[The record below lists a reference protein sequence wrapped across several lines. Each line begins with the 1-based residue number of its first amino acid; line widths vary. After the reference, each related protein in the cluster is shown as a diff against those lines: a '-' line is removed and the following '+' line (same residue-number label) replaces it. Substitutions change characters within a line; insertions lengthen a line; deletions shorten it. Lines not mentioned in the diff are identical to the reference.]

1 MKILA
6 IRGKNLASLAGE
18 FEVDFG
24 VEPLKSTG
32 LFAIS
37 GPTGAGK
44 STLLDALCMALY
56 ERTPRL
62 IKAGQQNLPDVGE
75 HTVSQQD
82 ARNLLRRGCAEGY
95 AEVDFVGTDQLALRA
110 RWSVRRAR
118 GKADGSL
125 QKTSMTL
132 HQLPGLRPLGGTNRE
147 VLAEITQRI
156 GLSFEQFTRAVL
168 LAQNE
173 FSAFL
178 KADDNERGALL
189 ETLTGRTIYSTL
201 SQRAYARAQQ
211 ERLTRATIE
220 ARFADQLPLTD
231 EARDALATQ
240 SALAQTAVDACM
252 ATQNAMEHRLRWHE
266 RDAALHTQETQARD
280 TLTAAQAQQLAAAE
294 RQAALQR
301 VQAMQP
307 ARPLAGDVARLNE
320 QTTQAAAQVAHAQAR
335 LQNAD
340 AAHHSTGQRLQGLLH
355 QLQAAEQTQADAGPA
370 LDAARQLDERIAT
383 LQPFHDAA
391 ARAQHTT
398 SHALAEATQQ
408 LRQQQA
414 QLADAEAT
422 QHSTAQWLHAHAELQ
437 PLAEQWPR
445 WQALLQQAATA
456 LADTSRSAT
465 QAADLSTQQTQA
477 VAQLAT
483 AQTASGHTQQH
494 LDNARLHHQQV
505 LGQQAQINISAVRA
519 QQATLAT
526 RRDHLRSAQQL
537 WTAQDHQRA
546 QLHALT
552 EQLQRQHQGADAA
565 HTAAIAAGAQLPAQQ
580 AALAQAERSLKTA
593 EAACADNVETLR
605 STLQTDTPC
614 PVCGATNHPY
624 AGDSP
629 QLRAMLHSL
638 QDEVSRCRTLTGT
651 TQRQHDQH
659 SAQAAALQAQ
669 AVATQQQL
677 SPLQTQVD
685 HHAAAWAAQPLQAEI
700 AAIETE
706 ARQDYFA
713 RASTQN
719 DAEMAGWNAQEA
731 DWHTLGAAVSTAQA
745 QLDRCSADHQQA
757 KDTAQAAQAALER
770 LTLSLHTTTDQ
781 QQQNQARLQAI
792 QSELAGAFSRT
803 DWLMDWQADPSAFA
817 DRCQQQ
823 AQQWLTHQRASV
835 QAATHI
841 GTLTVAVQ
849 LASRTQDVAATQLQL
864 ADAALAE
871 RQAALNA
878 EKTKRQALLAGQSV
892 AVVTAQLAQAVAIAR
907 TASDQGQQQHHS
919 SQQAQTRQQ
928 EALAQATTQ
937 QAALAESLQRAQ
949 SALGDWVADYNRR
962 QTSEISE
969 VSDLPDS
976 PDTIDLPTLHARLA
990 HTADWLAQEQQHIDT
1005 LASAVRHAHTVLQE
1019 RSDRIQEHRHALP
1032 PDTEPPTPA
1041 ADLSAALSQLT
1052 GQRQAAQAEATRLA
1066 LALNQDDARRQGTAA
1081 LRGELA
1087 AQDAVC
1093 KVWDQ
1098 LGSLIGAADGKKFRN
1113 YAQQMTLD
1121 VLLGYAN
1128 RHLHALSRR
1137 YRLQRIADTLA
1148 LLVVDQDMGDEQRS
1162 VHSLSGGESFLVS
1175 LALALGL
1182 ASLSSNRVRVES
1194 LFIDEGFG
1202 SLDADTLRVAMDALD
1217 SLQSQG
1223 RKVGV
1228 ISHVQEM
1235 TERIAVKIWVQ
1246 RTNGGQ
1252 SRLQIG

>member
-24 VEPLKSTG
+24 LEPLKSTG

-82 ARNLLRRGCAEGY
+82 ARNLLRRGCADGY
-95 AEVDFVGTDQLALRA
+95 AEVDFVGTGPQALRA
-110 RWSVRRAR
+110 RWAVRRAR

-125 QKTSMTL
+125 QKTTMTL
-132 HQLPGLRPLGGTNRE
+132 CLLPGLQPLGGTNRE

-201 SQRAYARAQQ
+201 SQRAYTRAQQ
-211 ERLTRATIE
+211 ERQTRATIE
-220 ARFADQLPLTD
+220 ARFADQAPLPD
-231 EARDALATQ
+231 EARALLADQSTQ
-240 SALAQTAVDACM
+240 AQIAVDECVA
-252 ATQNAMEHRLRWHE
+252 ALTALETRLRWHE
-266 RDAALHTQETQARD
+266 RDTALHTREAQARQA
-280 TLTAAQAQQLAAAE
+280 LVEAQAHQLAAAD
-294 RQAALQR
+294 RHRALQR
-301 VQAMQP
+301 VQAMQA
-307 ARPLAGDVARLNE
+307 ARPLAGDVARLTE
-320 QTTQAAAQVAHAQAR
+320 QAAQAAAQVTRADAR
-335 LQNAD
+335 LKNAD
-340 AAHHSTGQRLQGLLH
+340 AAHHSTGQQLQALQR
-355 QLQAAEQTQADAGPA
+355 QLQAAEQTQADVAPA

-391 ARAQHTT
+391 ARAQHTASRT
-398 SHALAEATQQ
+398 LVEATQQ
-408 LRQQQA
+408 LTCQQT
-414 QLADAEAT
+414 QLAEAEAT
-422 QHSTAQWLHAHAELQ
+422 QRSTQDWLLAHTALKR
-437 PLAEQWPR
+437 LADQWPR

-456 LADTSRSAT
+456 LADTRGSANQAADLARQQT
-465 QAADLSTQQTQA
+465 QAADA
-477 VAQLAT
+477 LAT
-483 AQTASGHTQQH
+483 AHTRHTHTQHCLDTAH
-494 LDNARLHHQQV
+494 LTHQQA
-505 LGQQAQINISAVRA
+505 LARQALIQITDVRT

-526 RRDHLRSAQQL
+526 RREHLRSAQQL
-537 WTAQDHQRA
+537 WAEQHSHRVRLHELTQQRHS
-546 QLHALT
+546 Q
-552 EQLQRQHQGADAA
+552 QQGADAA
-565 HTAAIAAGAQLPAQQ
+565 HTAASTAAAQLPAQL

-593 EAACADNVETLR
+593 EAACAVNVETLR
-605 STLQTDTPC
+605 STLQPDAPC
-614 PVCGATNHPY
+614 PVCGATDHPY

-629 QLRAMLHSL
+629 QLRAMLLGL
-638 QDEVSRCRTLTGT
+638 QDEVTRCRTLKDA
-651 TQRQHDQH
+651 TQRQHDHH
-659 SAQAAALQAQ
+659 SAQASTLQQQAAT
-669 AVATQQQL
+669 TQQQL

-685 HHAAAWAAQPLQAEI
+685 DHAATWLAQPLQAEI
-700 AAIETE
+700 NAIETG

-713 RASTQN
+713 RASGLN
-719 DAEMAGWNAQEA
+719 DAEIANWNALEA
-731 DWHTLGAAVSTAQA
+731 DWHAQGTAVSTAQA
-745 QLDRCSADHQQA
+745 QLNTSTADHQRA
-757 KDTAQAAQAALER
+757 KDTVQAARATLDR
-770 LTLSLHTTTDQ
+770 LTLSLHTSTDQ
-781 QQQNQARLQAI
+781 QQQHQARLQAT
-792 QSELAGAFSRT
+792 QAELAGAFSGT
-803 DWLMDWQADPSAFA
+803 DWLTDWQANPTAFA

-823 AQQWLTHQRASV
+823 AQQWFTHQQASAL
-835 QAATHI
+835 AATHI

-849 LASRTQDVAATQLQL
+849 LASRTHETAAAQQQQANAEL
-864 ADAALAE
+864 AQ
-871 RQAALNA
+871 RQAALDA
-878 EKTKRQALLAGQSV
+878 EKTKRQALLAGQPV
-892 AVVTAQLAQAVAIAR
+892 HIVTAQLAQAVASAK
-907 TASDQGQQQHHS
+907 TAYDHGQQQHHS
-919 SQQAQTRQQ
+919 SQQTQTRQQ
-928 EALAQATTQ
+928 EALAQARTQ
-937 QAALAESLQRAQ
+937 QAALADALQHAQ
-949 SALGDWVADYNRR
+949 SALGVWVADYNRR
-962 QTSEISE
+962 QGA
-969 VSDLPDS
+969 DAPD
-976 PDTIDLPTLHARLA
+976 PIDLPTLHTQLA
-990 HTADWLAQEQQHIDT
+990 HPPEWLAQERQHIDT

-1019 RSDRIQEHRHALP
+1019 RSDRTQDHQQTRPI
-1032 PDTEPPTPA
+1032 DTDTPA
-1041 ADLSAALSQLT
+1041 ADLPAALAQLT
-1052 GQRQAAQAEATRLA
+1052 TQRQAAHAEATRLDLA
-1066 LALNQDDARRQGTAA
+1066 LAQDDARRQGTSA
-1081 LRGELA
+1081 LRSELA
-1087 AQDAVC
+1087 AQEAIC
-1093 KVWDQ
+1093 KVWEQ
-1098 LGSLIGAADGKKFRN
+1098 LSSLIGAADGKKFRN
-1113 YAQQMTLD
+1113 YAQQLTLD

-1128 RHLHALSRR
+1128 RHLQALSRR

-1202 SLDADTLRVAMDALD
+1202 SLDADTLRLAMDALD

-1246 RTNGGQ
+1246 RTTGGQ
-1252 SRLQIG
+1252 SRLHIG

>member
-125 QKTSMTL
+125 QKTTMTL
-132 HQLPGLRPLGGTNRE
+132 HQLPGLQPLGGTNRE

-211 ERLTRATIE
+211 ERQTRATIE

-240 SALAQTAVDACM
+240 SAQAQTAVDDCVA
-252 ATQNAMEHRLRWHE
+252 AHNAMENRLRWHE

-280 TLTAAQAQQLAAAE
+280 ALTAAQAQQLAAAD
-294 RQAALQR
+294 RHSALQR

-307 ARPLAGDVARLNE
+307 ARPLAGDVARLTE
-320 QTTQAAAQVAHAQAR
+320 QTTQATAQVAHAQSR
-335 LQNAD
+335 LQDAD

-355 QLQAAEQTQADAGPA
+355 QLQAAEQTQADAAPA

-391 ARAQHTT
+391 ARAQHAA
-398 SHALAEATQQ
+398 SHVLADATQQ
-408 LRQQQA
+408 LSQQQS
-414 QLADAEAT
+414 QLADAETT
-422 QHSTAQWLHAHAELQ
+422 QQITAQWLHAHADLQ
-437 PLAEQWPR
+437 PLADQWPR

-456 LADTSRSAT
+456 LADTGRST
-465 QAADLSTQQTQA
+465 IQAADLSTQQTQA

-483 AQTASGHTQQH
+483 AQAEHSRTQQH

-505 LGQQAQINISAVRA
+505 LGQQAQIHITAVRA

-537 WTAQDHQRA
+537 WTAQDHQRV
-546 QLHALT
+546 QLYALT
-552 EQLQRQHQGADAA
+552 QQLDSQQQGADAA
-565 HTAAIAAGAQLPAQQ
+565 HTAAIAAAGQLPAQQ

-605 STLQTDTPC
+605 STLQADAPC
-614 PVCGATNHPY
+614 PVCGATDHPY

-638 QDEVSRCRTLTGT
+638 QDEVSRCRTLTGA

-659 SAQAAALQAQ
+659 SAEAAALQAQ

-685 HHAAAWAAQPLQAEI
+685 HHAAAWAAQPLQAEM

-706 ARQDYFA
+706 ARQDYLA

-731 DWHTLGAAVSTAQA
+731 DWHALGTAVSNAQT
-745 QLDRCSADHQQA
+745 QLDRGAADHQQA

-770 LTLSLHTTTDQ
+770 LTLSLHTTTEQ
-781 QQQNQARLQAI
+781 QQQHQARLQAI

-803 DWLMDWQADPSAFA
+803 DWPMDWQADPSAFA

-871 RQAALNA
+871 RQAALDE

-892 AVVTAQLAQAVAIAR
+892 AVVTAELAQAVANAR

-937 QAALAESLQRAQ
+937 QVALAESLQRAQ
-949 SALGDWVADYNRR
+949 SSLGDWVAGYNRR
-962 QTSEISE
+962 QTLET
-969 VSDLPDS
+969 PDS

-1005 LASAVRHAHTVLQE
+1005 LVSAVRHAHTVLQE
-1019 RSDRIQEHRHALP
+1019 RSARIQEHRHTLP

-1041 ADLSAALSQLT
+1041 ADLPAALSQLN

>member
-95 AEVDFVGTDQLALRA
+95 AEVDFVGTGPQALRA

-125 QKTSMTL
+125 QKTTMTL
-132 HQLPGLRPLGGTNRE
+132 CLLPGLQPLGGTNRE

-211 ERLTRATIE
+211 ERQTRATIE
-220 ARFADQLPLTD
+220 ARFADQAPLPD
-231 EARDALATQ
+231 DARALLASQSTQ
-240 SALAQTAVDACM
+240 AQTAVHECAL
-252 ATQNAMEHRLRWHE
+252 ALTALEARLRWHE
-266 RDAALHTQETQARD
+266 RDKALHTQEAQARQA
-280 TLTAAQAQQLAAAE
+280 LTEAQAHQLAAAD
-294 RQAALQR
+294 RHRALQQ
-301 VQAMQP
+301 VQAMQA
-307 ARPLAGDVARLNE
+307 ARPLASDVARLTE
-320 QTTQAAAQVAHAQAR
+320 QTTQAAAQVAHADTR
-335 LQNAD
+335 LKDAD
-340 AAHHSTGQRLQGLLH
+340 AAHQSTGQRLQGLLH
-355 QLQAAEQTQADAGPA
+355 QLQAAEQTRADAAPA

-391 ARAQHTT
+391 ARAQHTA
-398 SHALAEATQQ
+398 SNALAEATQQ
-408 LRQQQA
+408 LTHQQT
-414 QLADAEAT
+414 QLAEAETT
-422 QHSTAQWLHAHAELQ
+422 QRSTGEWLLAHTDLQ
-437 PLAEQWPR
+437 PLADQWPR

-456 LADTSRSAT
+456 LADTHRSAT
-465 QAADLSTQQTQA
+465 QVEDLARQQTQA
-477 VAQLAT
+477 ADALAT
-483 AQTASGHTQQH
+483 AHTRHSHTQQS
-494 LDNARLHHQQV
+494 LNAARQSHQQA
-505 LGQQAQINISAVRA
+505 LAQQALIHISDVRT

-526 RRDHLRSAQQL
+526 RREHLRSAQQL
-537 WTAQDHQRA
+537 WAEQHHQRA
-546 QLHALT
+546 RLHELT
-552 EQLQRQHQGADAA
+552 QQRHSQQQDADAA
-565 HTAAIAAGAQLPAQQ
+565 HTAAIAAAAQLPAQQ
-580 AALAQAERSLKTA
+580 AALVQAERSLKTA

-605 STLQTDTPC
+605 STLQPDAPC
-614 PVCGATNHPY
+614 PVCGATDHPY
-624 AGDSP
+624 TDQSP
-629 QLRAMLHSL
+629 QLRAMLLGL
-638 QDEVSRCRTLTGT
+638 QDEVTRCRTLKDA

-659 SAQAAALQAQ
+659 SAQASTLQQQAA
-669 AVATQQQL
+669 ATQQQI

-685 HHAAAWAAQPLQAEI
+685 QHAAAWLAHPLQAEI
-700 AAIETE
+700 DAIEII
-706 ARQDYFA
+706 ARQDYFT
-713 RASTQN
+713 RASTLN
-719 DAEMAGWNAQEA
+719 DAEMARWNAQEA
-731 DWHTLGAAVSTAQA
+731 DWYAQGTAVSAAQA
-745 QLDRCSADHQQA
+745 QLNGSAAKHQQA

-770 LTLSLHTTTDQ
+770 LTLSLHTATDQ
-781 QQQNQARLQAI
+781 QQQHQVRLQAT
-792 QSELAGAFSRT
+792 QAELAGAFSGT
-803 DWLMDWQADPSAFA
+803 DWLADWQANPSAFA
-817 DRCQQQ
+817 ARCQQQ
-823 AQQWLTHQRASV
+823 AQQWLSHQQASTL
-835 QAATHI
+835 AATHI

-849 LASRTQDVAATQLQL
+849 LASRTHETAAAQQQQ
-864 ADAALAE
+864 ANAALAE
-871 RQAALNA
+871 RQTALDA
-878 EKTKRQALLAGQSV
+878 EKTKRQALLAGQPV
-892 AVVTAQLAQAVAIAR
+892 HVVTAQLAQAVASAKS
-907 TASDQGQQQHHS
+907 ASDHGQQQHHS
-919 SQQAQTRQQ
+919 SQQTQTRQQ
-928 EALAQATTQ
+928 EALAQAKAQ
-937 QAALAESLQRAQ
+937 QAALAESLQHAQ
-949 SALGDWVADYNRR
+949 SALSDWVADYNRS
-962 QTSEISE
+962 QTSETAA
-969 VSDLPDS
+969 P
-976 PDTIDLPTLHARLA
+976 IDLPTLHTRLA
-990 HTADWLAQEQQHIDT
+990 HPPEWLAQERQHLDT

-1019 RSDRIQEHRHALP
+1019 RSDRTQDHQQTRPVEA
-1032 PDTEPPTPA
+1032 DTPA
-1041 ADLSAALSQLT
+1041 ADLPAALTQLT
-1052 GQRQAAQAEATRLA
+1052 TQRQAAQAEATRLDLA
-1066 LALNQDDARRQGTAA
+1066 LAQDNARRQGTTA
-1081 LRGELA
+1081 LQGELA
-1087 AQDAVC
+1087 AQEAIC
-1093 KVWDQ
+1093 KVWEQ
-1098 LGSLIGAADGKKFRN
+1098 LSSLIGAADGKKFRN

-1128 RHLHALSRR
+1128 RHLQALSRR

-1246 RTNGGQ
+1246 RTTGGQ
-1252 SRLQIG
+1252 SRLHIS